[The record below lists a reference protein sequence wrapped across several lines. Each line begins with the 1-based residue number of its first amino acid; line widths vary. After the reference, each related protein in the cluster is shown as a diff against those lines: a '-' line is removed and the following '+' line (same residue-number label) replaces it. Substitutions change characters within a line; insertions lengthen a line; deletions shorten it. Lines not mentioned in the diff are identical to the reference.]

1 MIDAGHRGTSS
12 SMASPRSDNLA
23 DRDAALKVTRV
34 Q

>member
-1 MIDAGHRGTSS
+1 MIDAGHRGS